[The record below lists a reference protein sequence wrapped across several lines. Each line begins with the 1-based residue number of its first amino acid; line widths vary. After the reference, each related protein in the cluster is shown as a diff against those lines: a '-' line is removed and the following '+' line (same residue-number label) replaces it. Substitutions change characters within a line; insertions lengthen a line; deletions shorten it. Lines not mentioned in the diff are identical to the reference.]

1 MDHFKL
7 VFLINAMAIGFNVA
21 GTYLVIVNMLFNQ
34 PIYPGLIVS
43 LVVGY
48 GVMIKYNYL
57 FHELWDKWFGNKE

>member
-7 VFLINAMAIGFNVA
+7 VFLINAMAICFNVA